1 MDNFYSLHV
10 FIYAT
15 YKINEQKTN
24 KKYGHKGKNEK
35 WPIKPTSHQ
44 KNQVPNKSVNNKQHK
59 YTQMIIVRSVEKKKI
74 NDIYSDIKVQN
85 YDWL

>member
-1 MDNFYSLHV
+1 MV
-10 FIYAT
+10 T
-15 YKINEQKTN
+15 KE
-24 KKYGHKGKNEK
+24 KNEK

-85 YDWL
+85 YDRLQL